1 MLVFFQYV
9 YQIENNIE
17 NNTLLF
23 FGINRLI
30 AKKSD
35 SVNTFSSLR
44 LRVIYVLWSVDYMQR
59 SDFTFC
65 DHFLSEYGQQVSDLL
80 NSLFDHIFEK

>member
-1 MLVFFQYV
+1 MLMFFFQYI
-9 YQIENNIE
+9 YQIGNNIA

-23 FGINRLI
+23 IAINRLFV
-30 AKKSD
+30 KKSD

-65 DHFLSEYGQQVSDLL
+65 DHFLSEYGQQVSDL
-80 NSLFDHIFEK
+80 

>member
-1 MLVFFQYV
+1 MFFQYI
-9 YQIENNIE
+9 YQIGNNIA

-23 FGINRLI
+23 IAINRLFV
-30 AKKSD
+30 KKSD
-35 SVNTFSSLR
+35 SINTFSSLR
-44 LRVIYVLWSVDYMQR
+44 LRVIYVLWSVDYMQK

-65 DHFLSEYGQQVSDLL
+65 DHFLSKYGQQVSDLL